1 MVRFLVRNHGGSEF
15 ESYHYHRKTL
25 TTVLKKIT
33 FFLKKKKA
41 RSIVVSSA
49 NQEEISIPSTQ
60 ILRLADRSTTRHL
73 VWDTRGG
80 CLGRSASIS
89 ID

>member
-49 NQEEISIPSTQ
+49 NQEEISIPNTQEYSDLQNKST
-60 ILRLADRSTTRHL
+60 IRHL
-73 VWDTRGG
+73 AWDIEAG
-80 CLGRSASIS
+80 CLG
-89 ID
+89 